1 MLGVR
6 YQAGAHVIDDGRQHM
21 VGGQEAEGLV
31 SDSSADQGGGIS
43 LIELHRRI
51 KHEYEFGGRSRSA
64 TKPVSAGSLD
74 AESQVVVVIIHLG
87 SRSCNHEHV

>member
-1 MLGVR
+1 MLGVQ

-51 KHEYEFGGRSRSA
+51 
-64 TKPVSAGSLD
+64 
-74 AESQVVVVIIHLG
+74 
-87 SRSCNHEHV
+87 